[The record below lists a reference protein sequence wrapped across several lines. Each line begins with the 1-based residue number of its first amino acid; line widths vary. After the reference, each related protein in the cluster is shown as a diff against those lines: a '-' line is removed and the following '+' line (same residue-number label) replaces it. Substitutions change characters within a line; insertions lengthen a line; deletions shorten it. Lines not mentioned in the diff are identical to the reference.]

1 AFAAPLATF
10 TGSIYGGIVSCWGP
24 PGTSKSTAQQV
35 AAAVFGHPKQTRESL
50 NSTPK
55 SVQGR
60 LRRTRN
66 LAGHLGDVEEE
77 LHQEHLAQTMF
88 VATEGAEGGRLD
100 RDSSYKDRLDWQTL
114 LVACSNV
121 SFV

>member
-60 LRRTRN
+60 LGRTRN
-66 LAGHLGDVEEE
+66 LAAYWDDVQDER
-77 LHQEHLAQTMF
+77 HQEHLFDCMF
-88 VATEGAEGGRLD
+88 IASEGAEGGRLNPD
-100 RDSSYKDRLDWQTL
+100 ASMK
-114 LVACSNV
+114 A
-121 SFV
+121 